1 MPMVEVKIDNEVR
14 WQHQHWQAIM
24 SAYNSAPYFLY
35 YQDYFK
41 PLFEKEFT
49 YLVEWNKTLLE
60 VCIRLMKLDQQPV
73 YSEQYIED
81 SGIDYRKQ
89 ISPKIQPEATT
100 KSYLQVFSEKF
111 PFEPNLSILDVLFNH
126 GPRWREFVCE

>member
-1 MPMVEVKIDNEVR
+1 MPTLSSHYLPNIQWFQVFCSGEKSVIDIHEHFVKQTYRSRTVILSANGKLALTIPVKKEAHHMPMLEVKIDNEVR

-49 YLVEWNKTLLE
+49 YLVEWNSALLE
-60 VCIRLMKLDQQPV
+60 V
-73 YSEQYIED
+73 
-81 SGIDYRKQ
+81 
-89 ISPKIQPEATT
+89 
-100 KSYLQVFSEKF
+100 
-111 PFEPNLSILDVLFNH
+111 
-126 GPRWREFVCE
+126 